1 MVKINFGDVI
11 FVKRSL
17 GYRHFGIYSGNRK
30 VIHYVKNN
38 GNELD
43 GTINETSLE
52 KFLGDDKDC
61 YVCNFDER
69 GRRTSESLAVP
80 ASAGANPALG
90 MFDLLKIVYDIYTFL
105 NSENGKLYSPE
116 ETVARARSKIG
127 ESNYNLILDNCEHFA
142 IWCKTGL
149 YKSEQ
154 VEEFLNIFT
163 STSRI

>member
-11 FVKRSL
+11 FVERSL

-38 GNELD
+38 ENDLD
-43 GTINETSLE
+43 GTIGETSIE
-52 KFLGDDKDC
+52 KFLGDDENC
-61 YVCNFDER
+61 YVCNFDEK
-69 GRRTSESLAVP
+69 GRRTSESLAAP
-80 ASAGANPALG
+80 AFNAFAPRVGI
-90 MFDLLKIVYDIYTFL
+90 FDLLKIVYDIYTFL

>member
-69 GRRTSESLAVP
+69 GRRTSESLAAP
-80 ASAGANPALG
+80 ASAVANPALG

>member
-11 FVKRSL
+11 FVERSL
-17 GYRHFGIYSGNRK
+17 GYRHFGVYSGNRK

-38 GNELD
+38 GNDLD
-43 GTINETSLE
+43 GVIGETSIE
-52 KFLGDDKDC
+52 KFLGDDKNC
-61 YVCNFDER
+61 YVCNFDEK
-69 GRRTSESLAVP
+69 GRRTSESLATSTSIV
-80 ASAGANPALG
+80 AQHIGI
-90 MFDLLKIVYDIYTFL
+90 FDLLKIVYDIYTFL

-127 ESNYNLILDNCEHFA
+127 ESNYNLFLDNCEHFA